1 MKSICLTAA
10 MLALV
15 VLGVD
20 KTTGAYWTAGDAIPG
35 TELQTGRLDLKVEGL
50 DAVSNYAALDVAGLL
65 PGMSKASILTISN
78 AGDVPLDYTVA
89 VTGANAGAK
98 NLLAELTTTVTDAD
112 TTAGITCEG
121 TPVTGS
127 VTLAP
132 GASKKVCVEVLL
144 PLAAPDSVA
153 GAAVD
158 LTIDVKSTVRNAW
171 TDEANVTGTHL
182 ATVALTAPTV
192 SCAPAGLG
200 VKLSWPA
207 VPGAIDYQVRS
218 GPVGDLV
225 NTLTG
230 GALSAVLTGT
240 GIATVEAVFPG
251 DWVSEES
258 PAQPYVLGACT

>member
-132 GASKKVCVEVLL
+132 GASKTVCVEVLL

-158 LTIDVKSTVRNAW
+158 LTIDVDGTVRNAW
-171 TDEANVTGTHL
+171 TDGVAVSGTNL
-182 ATVALTAPTV
+182 STMNLTAPTLT
-192 SCAPAGLG
+192 CKRPLLG
-200 VKLSWPA
+200 VLELKWNA
-207 VPGAIDYQVRS
+207 VPGAVGYRVRA
-218 GPVGDLV
+218 GLLGEILKV
-225 NTLTG
+225 
-230 GALSAVLTGT
+230 LSADELATTLLNVTG
-240 GIATVEAVFPG
+240 AVSVQAVYPG
-251 DWVSEES
+251 SWESLPSES
-258 PAQPYVLGACT
+258 CS